1 MPREPGAV
9 RPPQTLEFSMTPLR
23 LQGVQARLRLLGPLL
38 GRVPTRVPCLLF
50 RLHAFRLLAKALRP
64 ASKAVQI
71 GRGGRAWHRG
81 VAAARKTK
89 GRCDQE
95 KKDDRGFGDR
105 PSLRRRGAGRQ
116 YFGLPDDSPAGDLA
130 NSR

>member
-50 RLHAFRLLAKALRP
+50 RLHAFRLLAKALCA

-71 GRGGRAWHRG
+71 GRGGRARHRG
-81 VAAARKTK
+81 VAAAHKTN
-89 GRCDQE
+89 GRCDWE
-95 KKDDRGFGDR
+95 KKDDCCCGDR
-105 PSLRRRGAGRQ
+105 PSLRRWGARRQ
-116 YFGLPDDSPAGDLA
+116 YFGLSADPP
-130 NSR
+130 